1 MLNYKL
7 KNYLLNEIDNE
18 VEQLCENI
26 RENDLHDLSCEE
38 LNDVLDNTNTILRK
52 YKQRA
57 TKKSNK
63 YLAKFLFLVRETNS
77 ILQKSEYSLDVYL

>member
-18 VEQLCENI
+18 VKQLCVSI
-26 RENDLHDLSCEE
+26 KENDLHNLSCEE

-52 YKQRA
+52 YKQSA
-57 TKKSNK
+57 IKKSNK

-77 ILQKSEYSLDVYL
+77 ILQKSEYPLDVYL